1 MSIKVQ
7 SRTLQIQANGTG
19 RLSPDLSQLGNTFLW
34 TIDRKKKVLKLQL
47 VPNVMKA
54 CGEGLE
60 TLRAWKAGVR
70 AQSKMIALRSVLS
83 AMGLDADKLRGQ
95 VYDVKVRGKTMEVQ
109 F

>member
-1 MSIKVQ
+1 MSIQVQ

-19 RLSPDLSQLGNTFLW
+19 RLSPDVAAFGDKFSW
-34 TIDRKKKVLKLQL
+34 IVDRRKKKLSLLPLLSNQ
-47 VPNVMKA
+47 
-54 CGEGLE
+54 GDGS

-83 AMGLDADKLRGQ
+83 ALGLDAVKLRGR
-95 VYDVKVRGKTMEVQ
+95 VYDVKVKGKSLEVQ